1 MTRDEKCRA
10 LWAMIEDLTAPELEL
25 TLQLFDI
32 SAHGTPTQQAALNA
46 LLDAPDEEKKG
57 HEWQDR
63 VNALL
68 TEWRASK

>member
-10 LWAMIEDLTAPELEL
+10 LWAMIEDLSEPELEL

-32 SAHGTPTQQAALNA
+32 SAHGTPTQQAALHS
-46 LLDAPDEEKKG
+46 LLEAPDEQKKSR
-57 HEWQDR
+57 EWQDR

-68 TEWRASK
+68 ADWRSRK

>member
-10 LWAMIEDLTAPELEL
+10 LWAMIEDLSEPELEL
-25 TLQLFDI
+25 VLELFDI
-32 SAHGTPTQQAALNA
+32 SAHGTPAQQATMNE

-57 HEWQDR
+57 REWQDR

-68 TEWRASK
+68 AEWRARK